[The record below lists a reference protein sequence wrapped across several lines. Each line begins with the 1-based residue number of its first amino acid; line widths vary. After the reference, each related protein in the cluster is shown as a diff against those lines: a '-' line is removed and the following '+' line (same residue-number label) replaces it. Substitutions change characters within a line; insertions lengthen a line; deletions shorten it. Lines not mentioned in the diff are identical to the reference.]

1 MTTLQTIRRLRE
13 QKGYSQEYMALC
25 LGMSQNNYSKLEL
38 GKNKLTVEQLEK
50 IAAVLEIGAKE
61 LHDHK
66 DENHF
71 RNELERL
78 QQKVDNLETELSLFK
93 KLWNHLFGSGGGGP
107 VIPRRDGP
115 VLRPLSGFKTV
126 S

>member
-1 MTTLQTIRRLRE
+1 MTTLETIRRMRE
-13 QKGYSQEYMALC
+13 QKGYSQDYLALR

-38 GKNKLTVEQLEK
+38 GKNKLTVEQLER
-50 IAAVLEIGAKE
+50 IAAVLETSPRE
-61 LHDHK
+61 FHDYK

-93 KLWNHLFGSGGGGP
+93 KLWNRLFGSGGGG
-107 VIPRRDGP
+107 R
-115 VLRPLSGFKTV
+115 
-126 S
+126 

>member
-38 GKNKLTVEQLEK
+38 GKNKLTVEQLER
-50 IAAVLEIGAKE
+50 IASVLEIGPKE

-93 KLWNHLFGSGGGGP
+93 KLWNHLFGSGGGGQ
-107 VIPRRDGP
+107 VIPRLDRP